1 MFIQSRIARNTFPT
15 QLVYVLRS
23 KQITK
28 IYSTDLNGEQ
38 TWIYFC
44 VDASN
49 SPPMPSIS
57 ARMLLISAS
66 LPVMSVLIP
75 PISALMLCIAVPM
88 RLVSAQTPLGSV
100 PMHAIATLMVMRLVS
115 ELAAFI
121 SALGC
126 FLFFRRCLLFLCLCR
141 RWRLF
146 LR

>member
-1 MFIQSRIARNTFPT
+1 
-15 QLVYVLRS
+15 
-23 KQITK
+23 
-28 IYSTDLNGEQ
+28 
-38 TWIYFC
+38 
-44 VDASN
+44 
-49 SPPMPSIS
+49 MPSIS

-115 ELAAFI
+115 ELVAFI

-126 FLFFRRCLLFLCLCR
+126 FVLFRRCLLFLCLCR